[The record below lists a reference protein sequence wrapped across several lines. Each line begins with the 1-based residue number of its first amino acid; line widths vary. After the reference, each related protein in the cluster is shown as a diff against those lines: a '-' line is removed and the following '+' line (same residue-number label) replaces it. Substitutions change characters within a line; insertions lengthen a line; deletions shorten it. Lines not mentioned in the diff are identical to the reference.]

1 IVFTVRSAFPATSE
15 FGTPTPNVFSIL
27 TTSSNAS
34 MESRPS
40 PSGPKSGSSSP
51 ICSGVTCSIRF
62 LTSISLI
69 WARKFG
75 SDINERG
82 FCRKLRVRSN
92 VQNVR
97 TVSLRPKRCEDASQS
112 KGLRAKSARNA
123 AFVSRKL
130 FGVRTRPRVAF
141 EKLDLI
147 GFIAGSHC
155 DTRLRRGDAR
165 NPLVVSSRDGR
176 FSRFHVRLGN
186 LRIRLPSLVQFVV
199 ELVFCLLKLLD
210 RLTHSA
216 GKFGQFLCS
225 KQNKD
230 DQQDDD

>member
-34 MESRPS
+34 IESRPS

-51 ICSGVTCSIRF
+51 ISSGVTWSIRF

-69 WARKFG
+69 WARKSD

-97 TVSLRPKRCEDASQS
+97 VLTSGKRREDACELP
-112 KGLRAKSARNA
+112 KH
-123 AFVSRKL
+123 FVQDRRER
-130 FGVRTRPRVAF
+130 FCRVAYVWKFAIRRRAGF
-141 EKLDLI
+141 EKL
-147 GFIAGSHC
+147 ARPH
-155 DTRLRRGDAR
+155 RLYRR
-165 NPLVVSSRDGR
+165 
-176 FSRFHVRLGN
+176 
-186 LRIRLPSLVQFVV
+186 
-199 ELVFCLLKLLD
+199 E
-210 RLTHSA
+210 
-216 GKFGQFLCS
+216 
-225 KQNKD
+225 
-230 DQQDDD
+230 